1 MVRGG
6 KLLKLFPRRRLPGW
20 LLYLVDLKEDLLEW
34 LGRWRLVVQPRG
46 RPGNP
51 TCWYPSRWWCWR
63 RWKRAAYVMCYTATP
78 SPNEGGER
86 VNETL
91 RNVEIPP
98 LALRTSS
105 LTFGDWLA
113 TIEPIVADVSSS
125 AGEWWL
131 WTLKEVKDIYVQWS
145 TVSPLE
151 RLRLDAGVTKEA
163 IK

>member
-1 MVRGG
+1 MAFGG
-6 KLLKLFPRRRLPGW
+6 PAKGPAGQPNVLVSLK
-20 LLYLVDLKEDLLEW
+20 VVVLEE
-34 LGRWRLVVQPRG
+34 V
-46 RPGNP
+46 
-51 TCWYPSRWWCWR
+51 
-63 RWKRAAYVMCYTATP
+63 KRAAYVMCYTATP

-145 TVSPLE
+145 TVNPLE
-151 RLRLDAGVTKEA
+151 RLRLDAGVAKEA